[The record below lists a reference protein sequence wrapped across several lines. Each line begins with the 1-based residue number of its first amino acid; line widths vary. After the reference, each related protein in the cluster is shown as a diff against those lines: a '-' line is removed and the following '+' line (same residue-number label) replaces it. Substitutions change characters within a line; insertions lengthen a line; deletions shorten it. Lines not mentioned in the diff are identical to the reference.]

1 MTLTVMQTSVKS
13 FQLMFQILSRSR
25 QISKEKRLDRP
36 VGQVIANT
44 YLTNMVLFKKSKQEM
59 LQLVNVDHFLLGA
72 VKLTKHGMGVYRG
85 WLVYCH
91 SRPVVTC
98 WAPTVGRRD
107 MTINT
112 APSMICHSSHITQT
126 KHQATKSI

>member
-1 MTLTVMQTSVKS
+1 
-13 FQLMFQILSRSR
+13 
-25 QISKEKRLDRP
+25 
-36 VGQVIANT
+36 
-44 YLTNMVLFKKSKQEM
+44 
-59 LQLVNVDHFLLGA
+59 
-72 VKLTKHGMGVYRG
+72 MGVYRG

-112 APSMICHSSHITQT
+112 APSMICQSSHITQLLHKAAKNISDIVFYRRT
-126 KHQATKSI
+126 WLNLAQLSHVTIWSIQKMSLTAMSAVQALILQEGHLSGVNITRKRPMTGFSEHVFASHLAGIT